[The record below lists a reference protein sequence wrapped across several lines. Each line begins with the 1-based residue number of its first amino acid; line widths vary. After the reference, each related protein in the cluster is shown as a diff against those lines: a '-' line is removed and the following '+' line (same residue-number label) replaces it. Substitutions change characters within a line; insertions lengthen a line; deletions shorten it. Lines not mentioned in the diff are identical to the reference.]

1 MNNKELEIAK
11 SLFNLQRIRILQA
24 VKEKEK
30 TVKEIAEIL
39 NEKPSRLYY
48 HVHQLED
55 LGLLKVVREKQV
67 GNLIQKYYKSV
78 DKDTFPDEFTFTG
91 KEAYDNADY
100 IISQLYAFIDEAL
113 SKIYTDLNKKD
124 YRKVSSEASIINVQ
138 LTKDEWREVNKKI
151 REVIS
156 TRNSE
161 EKGVKEWN
169 VRYIIM
175 SYLDDL

>member
-55 LGLLKVVREKQV
+55 LGLLEVVREKQV